1 MDHVLTDR
9 EREVR
14 GADAPTRPIPREAA
28 DAKLF
33 AVMRVVLAVTGLAIT
48 YIDPIE
54 PRSGDA
60 VAYGFLGLY
69 CACAAGVVLMEART
83 GWKSDQRLLCA
94 SDIAFASVLMLWTQG
109 AQSIFFYALLF
120 PILVV
125 SFSHGYRDGLLF
137 TLASVASL
145 IVVGA
150 LSDPPIFYHELDTA
164 LIRRPVYLLAFGYMA
179 AKWGGREILLKRRLM
194 LLREINTASARVAVD
209 RLVELNLRRII
220 AFHRAERAVLVIH
233 LPGEGRYTI
242 YSSAESEKHASGAR
256 EMSEASA
263 QRLLRFGEHACIL
276 YSARRLPGLSPRCAS
291 LTVERKGERQ
301 CAVAMSDCEA
311 VARLLEARHFVAV
324 PYRQGDGT
332 AGFLFLTARRRPFSP
347 DDVDFLVQFSDAV
360 AKVVE
365 NLQLVDELISSA
377 AEHERLMIS
386 RDIHDAAVQPYIGLR
401 LALEALYRQSAGS
414 ALAPRILDLVE
425 MASATVR
432 DLRGFTRGLLAGG
445 DIPGESLHEAVLM
458 QADRYGRFYGLRI
471 ATRLDQESAN
481 LNGRFAAHVFYIVVE
496 ALTNIVK
503 HTAARRA
510 FVEVSVE
517 DSRVSIRVGNEESAG
532 DETAGFVPKSI
543 KSRVEALGGTF
554 AVQHGTGGY
563 TVVHATLP
571 SP

>member
-9 EREVR
+9 KREALR
-14 GADAPTRPIPREAA
+14 ADAPTRPIPREAA

-48 YIDPIE
+48 HIDPIE

-60 VAYGFLGLY
+60 VAYAFLGLY
-69 CACAAGVVLMEART
+69 CACAAGIVLMEAKT
-83 GWKSDQRLLCA
+83 GWKTDQRLLCA
-94 SDIAFASVLMLWTQG
+94 SDIAFASVLRLWTQG

-137 TLASVASL
+137 TLASVAAL

-150 LSDPPIFYHELDTA
+150 LSDPPILYHELDTA
-164 LIRRPVYLLAFGYMA
+164 LIRRPLYLLAFGYMV
-179 AKWGGREILLKRRLM
+179 AKWVGREILLKRRLM
-194 LLREINTASARVAVD
+194 LLREINTTSARVAVD

-233 LPGEGRYTI
+233 SPGERRYTI

-276 YSARRLPGLSPRCAS
+276 YSARRLPGLAPRCTN

-301 CAVAMSDCEA
+301 SAVAVSDCEA
-311 VARLLEARHFVAV
+311 VARLLEARHFVTV
-324 PYRQGDGT
+324 PYRQGGT
-332 AGFLFLTARRRPFSP
+332 AGLLFLTARRRFSP

-471 ATRLDQESAN
+471 ATRLDHESAN
-481 LNGRFAAHVFYIVVE
+481 LSGRFAAHVFYIVVE

-503 HTAARRA
+503 HTAARDA

-517 DSRVSIRVGNEESAG
+517 DSCVSIRVGNEESAG
-532 DETAGFVPKSI
+532 EQTAGFVPKSI

-554 AVQHGTGGY
+554 AVQHGTAGY